1 MSRFISGAL
10 MFVAMTAGAFGTT
23 RAVAENVN
31 FQNNGPDMEL
41 EVMRIAPKGA
51 SIKKGVDALKASGFD
66 CGWGKGKP
74 FSDYR
79 KDDVEFAMCN
89 YTASGVPIIRRWRV
103 AIIYKGDK
111 VQDVAARVNIVTE

>member
-1 MSRFISGAL
+1 MARLVAGVL
-10 MFVAMTAGAFGTT
+10 MLAGVMAGGLGMGTAA
-23 RAVAENVN
+23 ADSVN

-51 SIKKGVDALKASGFD
+51 SVKKGVSVLEASGFD

-74 FSDYR
+74 FADYR
-79 KDDVEFAMCN
+79 RDDVDFAMCN

-103 AIIYKGDK
+103 AIIFKGDK